1 MTSPAVVRRDVVYS
15 APVGYRPLALDLY
28 VPPAPVVV
36 CVYLH
41 GGGWRIGSRRD
52 GPGAARRWA
61 SPSFFEYLAAQGVA
75 VASVDYRLS
84 GEARFPAQRDD
95 VRSAVEFLA
104 AHRSD
109 FGLPAALAVWGV
121 SAGGHLAALQALGPG
136 VDELPVRAAVC
147 WYTPT
152 DLDALAG
159 DIIAAGGSPDRSADS
174 REGRLVGGPLDDLP
188 DVVAAASPVTAVV
201 GARALP
207 PFLFLHG
214 AADGAVPPR
223 QSTRLADALTAA
235 GGSAS
240 VELIPGATHMFPE
253 LDDDATRAVI
263 DRSVRFLLE
272 TVDAPAADVA
282 HSPHE

>member
-1 MTSPAVVRRDVVYS
+1 MTSPAVVRRDVVYT
-15 APVGYRPLALDLY
+15 APFGYRPLALDLY

-52 GPGAARRWA
+52 GPGAAGRWA

-104 AHRSD
+104 AHRGD
-109 FGLPAALAVWGV
+109 FGLPAALGVWGV

-174 REGRLVGGPLDDLP
+174 REGRLVGGRLDDLP
-188 DVVAAASPVTAVV
+188 DVAAAASPVTAVA
-201 GARALP
+201 GAGVPP
-207 PFLFLHG
+207 PFLFVHG
-214 AADGAVPPR
+214 DADGAVPPR
-223 QSTRLADALTAA
+223 QSTRLAEALTAA
-235 GGSAS
+235 GGSAT

-253 LDDDATRAVI
+253 LDDDATRAVV
-263 DRSVRFLLE
+263 DRSVRFLRE

-282 HSPHE
+282 YSPHE